1 VVAMEDYDAKDA
13 WLVVDGKRI
22 FGLGSVDFHL
32 AKDNSKENQDRLR
45 DNFKYAQ
52 SEPIPTKRTI
62 EFYVEVHFKNGKTIN
77 IKMPEPNK
85 FIDWVTE
92 RDLSKM

>member
-1 VVAMEDYDAKDA
+1 MKNYDAKDA

-22 FGLGSVDFHL
+22 FGFGSVDFHL

-52 SEPIPTKRTI
+52 SEPIPAKRTI
-62 EFYVEVHFKNGKTIN
+62 EFYN
-77 IKMPEPNK
+77 IEYVPVPHKDFTRK
-85 FIDWVTE
+85 GGAHD
-92 RDLSKM
+92 K

>member
-1 VVAMEDYDAKDA
+1 MKNYDAKDA

-22 FGLGSVDFHL
+22 FGFGSVCGDVDFHL

-52 SEPIPTKRTI
+52 SEPIPTKRAI
-62 EFYVEVHFKNGKTIN
+62 EFYN
-77 IKMPEPNK
+77 IEYVPIPH
-85 FIDWVTE
+85 
-92 RDLSKM
+92 